1 MGRQRIRSEIITF
14 QLNKTKGEREM
25 AEKRENPTL
34 YFLKLQDDFFKSS
47 DMKRLRKVA
56 GGATYTVIYLKMLV
70 ESLPYGGK
78 LYFEGLDPTFEEQIS
93 LMIDENVDDIRMT
106 MGYLERIGAVQYGNS
121 NTVLT
126 FVNIP
131 EMTYQITESSLRSR
145 KSRAKKRAEALEA
158 SKQERLEEK
167 STIDLCCNATQVQH
181 NSNDNVLQCNTDAT
195 EMQSDC
201 SIDNKIYRYSD
212 NKDKDIKSDEPTS
225 SIQKRKRTP
234 FIKPT
239 LEELQEY
246 IESNNYSFVDAIA
259 FMNYYD
265 DHDWMCNKAPMRNW
279 KNAVY
284 AWNKNQKCWREEKAA
299 PKNDKNSFM
308 QNSYDFDQLEKD
320 LVRN

>member
-1 MGRQRIRSEIITF
+1 MS
-14 QLNKTKGEREM
+14 
-25 AEKRENPTL
+25 EKRENPTL

-201 SIDNKIYRYSD
+201 SLDNKIYRYLD
-212 NKDKDIKSDEPTS
+212 NKDIKSDEPTS
-225 SIQKRKRTP
+225 SISKKKNKP
-234 FIKPT
+234 FEKPT
-239 LEELQEY
+239 VEQLESYIKEKGYQLDAQE
-246 IESNNYSFVDAIA
+246 F
-259 FMNYYD
+259 FKYYED
-265 DHDWMCNKAPMRNW
+265 RDWFCGKTPMKNW
-279 KNAVY
+279 KNSLY
-284 AWNKNQKCWREEKAA
+284 AWNKNQSRWSNVKIQQ
-299 PKNDKNSFM
+299 PKPDKNSFM
-308 QNSYDFDQLEKD
+308 QNSYDFEALEKE
-320 LVRN
+320 LRAN